1 MHKIYTWIP
10 HAKLLIFILIS
21 TYLFISLF
29 ICLFLSWYYCFYL
42 VILWPGVIILYQV
55 IFFVNG
61 YTRSPKFKSLLPT
74 KWRGHRQ
81 NKSRCRTYCV
91 TMYQRKIQTKL
102 FPNQDVVQWSYFL
115 ALTSRTLW
123 REAIECM
130 WLICSH
136 NNAILALREWQ
147 KCL

>member
-10 HAKLLIFILIS
+10 HGELLIFILIS

-29 ICLFLSWYYCFYL
+29 ICLFLSWYYFYL
-42 VILWPGVIILYQV
+42 VILWSGDIILYQV

-61 YTRSPKFKSLLPT
+61 YMRSPKLKSLLPT
-74 KWRGHRQ
+74 NWRGHRQ
-81 NKSRCRTYCV
+81 NKSWCRTYCV

-123 REAIECM
+123 RTLLSACVYM
-130 WLICSH
+130 LPQQC
-136 NNAILALREWQ
+136 NACFKWVG
-147 KCL
+147 KYP